1 MKTLPLTIGCYT
13 DTPSKSQGVYQTQLD
28 LETGKLL
35 PLELIAE
42 CHNPSFITATKS
54 GIYTASEVEQKK
66 LPKLIHIP
74 NVDSQIASN
83 TGLISGDHPCHVAID
98 PHNKFAITSQYSSG
112 TFDIFSLSINGNV
125 DKRLKTIKMVG
136 SGPNKERQTSPHA
149 HQCLFLQNSPQFVTV
164 DLGTDRINFYC
175 FDEEQEEFLDEPMQS
190 IKAPAGNGTRHL
202 IFNKAEDKA
211 YVICELSETILILE
225 KSLGIWNIVDEVDA
239 LPNMEKGGATAAI
252 KLSPDEQFLYVSCRH
267 QSRISSFSVD
277 SETQKLTFIDSYDV
291 EGKFPRDFHIT
302 DNGQWLVAANQH
314 SNNITSF
321 KRNIE
326 DGSLT
331 YTGYS
336 LDLDAPVCVTQ
347 QQ

>member
-112 TFDIFSLSINGNV
+112 TFDIFSLSINGNI

-211 YVICELSETILILE
+211 YVIGELSETILILE

-239 LPNMEKGGATAAI
+239 LPNMEKGEAAAAI

-277 SETQKLTFIDSYDV
+277 SEAQKLTFIDSYDT

-302 DNGQWLVAANQH
+302 DNGQWLVAVNQH

-321 KRNIE
+321 KRSIE

>member
-42 CHNPSFITATKS
+42 CHNPSFVTATKS

-112 TFDIFSLSINGNV
+112 TFDIFSLSINGNI

-239 LPNMEKGGATAAI
+239 LPNMEKGEATAAI

-277 SETQKLTFIDSYDV
+277 SEAQKLTFIDSYDT

-314 SNNITSF
+314 SNNITSL

>member
-1 MKTLPLTIGCYT
+1 
-13 DTPSKSQGVYQTQLD
+13 
-28 LETGKLL
+28 
-35 PLELIAE
+35 
-42 CHNPSFITATKS
+42 
-54 GIYTASEVEQKK
+54 
-66 LPKLIHIP
+66 
-74 NVDSQIASN
+74 
-83 TGLISGDHPCHVAID
+83 AID

-112 TFDIFSLSINGNV
+112 TFDIFSLSINGNI

-136 SGPNKERQTSPHA
+136 SGPNRERQTSPHA

-239 LPNMEKGGATAAI
+239 LPNMEKGEAAAAI

-277 SETQKLTFIDSYDV
+277 SEAQKLTFIDSYDT

-302 DNGQWLVAANQH
+302 DDGKWLIAANQH

-321 KRNIE
+321 KRSIE

>member
-112 TFDIFSLSINGNV
+112 TFDIFSLSINGNI

-326 DGSLT
+326 EGSLT

-336 LDLDAPVCVTQ
+336 LDLDTPVCVTQ

>member
-83 TGLISGDHPCHVAID
+83 TGLISGGHPCHVAID

-112 TFDIFSLSINGNV
+112 TFDIFSLSINGNI

-136 SGPNKERQTSPHA
+136 SGPNKDRQTSPHA

-239 LPNMEKGGATAAI
+239 LPNMEKGEAAAAI

-277 SETQKLTFIDSYDV
+277 SEAQKLTFIDSYDT

>member
-74 NVDSQIASN
+74 NVDSQIMSN
-83 TGLISGDHPCHVAID
+83 TGQISGDHPCHVAID

-112 TFDIFSLSINGNV
+112 TFDIFSLSINGNI

-190 IKAPAGNGTRHL
+190 IKAPAGNGPRHL
-202 IFNKAEDKA
+202 TFNKAEDKA

-239 LPNMEKGGATAAI
+239 LPNMEKGEAAAAI

-277 SETQKLTFIDSYDV
+277 SEAQKLTFIDNYDT

-302 DNGQWLVAANQH
+302 DDGQWLVAANQH

-326 DGSLT
+326 DGTLI

-347 QQ
+347 HQ

>member
-239 LPNMEKGGATAAI
+239 LPNMEKGEAAAAI

-277 SETQKLTFIDSYDV
+277 SEAQKLTFIDSYDV

>member
-1 MKTLPLTIGCYT
+1 MKILPLTIGCYT

-42 CHNPSFITATKS
+42 YHNPSFITATKS

-239 LPNMEKGGATAAI
+239 LPNMEKGEAAAAI

-267 QSRISSFSVD
+267 QSRISSFKVD

-336 LDLDAPVCVTQ
+336 LDLDTPVCVTQ

>member
-112 TFDIFSLSINGNV
+112 TFDIFSLSINGNI

-164 DLGTDRINFYC
+164 DLGTDRISFYC

-211 YVICELSETILILE
+211 YVIGELSETILILE

-239 LPNMEKGGATAAI
+239 LPNMEKGEAAAAI

-277 SETQKLTFIDSYDV
+277 SEAQKLTFIDSYDV

>member
-42 CHNPSFITATKS
+42 CHNPSFVTATKS

-112 TFDIFSLSINGNV
+112 TFDIFSLSINGNI

-175 FDEEQEEFLDEPMQS
+175 FDEEQEEFFDEPMQS

-239 LPNMEKGGATAAI
+239 LPNMEKGEATAAI

-277 SETQKLTFIDSYDV
+277 SEAQKLTFIDSYDT

>member
-112 TFDIFSLSINGNV
+112 TFDIFSLSINGNI

-267 QSRISSFSVD
+267 QSRISCFRID
-277 SETQKLTFIDSYDV
+277 STTQKLIFMDSYDI

-302 DNGQWLVAANQH
+302 NDGQWLISANQH
-314 SNNITSF
+314 SNNLTSF
-321 KRNIE
+321 KRNVE

>member
-175 FDEEQEEFLDEPMQS
+175 FDEEQEEFFDEPMQS

-239 LPNMEKGGATAAI
+239 LPNMEKGEATAAI

-277 SETQKLTFIDSYDV
+277 SEAQKLTFIDSYDT

>member
-112 TFDIFSLSINGNV
+112 TFDIFSLSINGNI

-175 FDEEQEEFLDEPMQS
+175 FDEEQEEFFDEPMQS

-239 LPNMEKGGATAAI
+239 LPNMEKGEATAAI

-277 SETQKLTFIDSYDV
+277 SEAQKLTFIDSYDT

>member
-112 TFDIFSLSINGNV
+112 TFDIFSLSINGNI

-190 IKAPAGNGTRHL
+190 IQAPAGNGTRHL

-211 YVICELSETILILE
+211 YVIGELSETILILE

-239 LPNMEKGGATAAI
+239 LPNMEKGEAAAAI

-277 SETQKLTFIDSYDV
+277 SEAQKLTFIDSYDT

-321 KRNIE
+321 KRSIE

>member
-112 TFDIFSLSINGNV
+112 TFDIFSLSINGNI

-211 YVICELSETILILE
+211 YVIGELSETILILE

-239 LPNMEKGGATAAI
+239 LPNMEKGEAAAAI

-277 SETQKLTFIDSYDV
+277 SEAQKLTFIDSYDV

-321 KRNIE
+321 KRNFE

>member
-42 CHNPSFITATKS
+42 CHNSSFITATKS

-83 TGLISGDHPCHVAID
+83 TGLISGGYPCHVAID

-112 TFDIFSLSINGNV
+112 TFDIFSLSINGNI

-136 SGPNKERQTSPHA
+136 SGPNKDRQTSPHA

-202 IFNKAEDKA
+202 IFNKAEDTA

-239 LPNMEKGGATAAI
+239 LPNMEKGEAAAAI

-277 SETQKLTFIDSYDV
+277 SEAQKLTFIDSYDT

-321 KRNIE
+321 KRDNE
-326 DGSLT
+326 DGSLV

>member
-112 TFDIFSLSINGNV
+112 TFDIFSLSINGNI

-336 LDLDAPVCVTQ
+336 LDLDTPVCVTQ

>member
-42 CHNPSFITATKS
+42 CNNPSFVTATKS
-54 GIYTASEVEQKK
+54 GVYTASEVGQKK
-66 LPKLIHIP
+66 QPQLIHIP
-74 NVDSQIASN
+74 NVDSPISSN
-83 TGLISGDHPCHVAID
+83 TGPISGDHPCHIAID

-112 TFDIFSLSINGNV
+112 TFDIFSLNINGSI
-125 DKRLKTIKMVG
+125 DKRLKTLKMFG
-136 SGPNKERQTSPHA
+136 SGPNNERQTSPHA
-149 HQCLFLQNSPQFVTV
+149 HQSLFLQNSPQFVTV
-164 DLGTDRINFYC
+164 DLGADRINFYC

-190 IKAPAGNGTRHL
+190 IKVPAGNGPRHL
-202 IFNKAEDKA
+202 IFNKPEDRA
-211 YVICELSETILILE
+211 YVVCELSETILILE
-225 KSLGIWNIVDEVDA
+225 KTLGRWSIKDEVDA
-239 LPNMEKGGATAAI
+239 LPNMEKGEAAAAI

-267 QSRISSFSVD
+267 QSRISSFKID
-277 SETQKLTFIDSYDV
+277 SETEKLTFVNSYDT
-291 EGKFPRDFHIT
+291 EGKFPRDFHVT
-302 DNGQWLVAANQH
+302 EDGQWLIAANQH

-321 KRNIE
+321 KRNTE

-336 LDLDAPVCVTQ
+336 LDLDSPVCVTQ

>member
-13 DTPSKSQGVYQTQLD
+13 DSPSNSQGVYQTQLD
-28 LETGKLL
+28 LETGMLL
-35 PLELIAE
+35 PLELIAA
-42 CHNPSFITATKS
+42 CTNPSFVTTTKL
-54 GIYTASEVEQKK
+54 GIYTASEVNQKIQ
-66 LPKLIHIP
+66 PQLIHIP
-74 NVDSQIASN
+74 NTDSKISSN
-83 TGLISGDHPCHVAID
+83 AGLISGEHPCHIAID

-112 TFDIFSLSINGNV
+112 TFDIFSLSINGNI
-125 DKRLKTIKMVG
+125 DKRLKTLKMVG
-136 SGPNKERQTSPHA
+136 SGPNAERQTGPHA
-149 HQCLFLQNSPQFVTV
+149 HQSLFLKNSPQFVTV
-164 DLGTDRINFYC
+164 DLGADRINFYC

-190 IKAPAGNGTRHL
+190 IKAPAGNGPRHL
-202 IFNKAEDKA
+202 VFNKIEDRA
-211 YVICELSETILILE
+211 YVVCELSETILIL
-225 KSLGIWNIVDEVDA
+225 KKTLGIWNIVDEVDA
-239 LPNMEKGGATAAI
+239 LPNMEKGEAAAAI
-252 KLSPDEQFLYVSCRH
+252 KLSPDEQFLYASCRH

-277 SETQKLTFIDSYDV
+277 SETQKLTFIDSYDT

-302 DNGQWLVAANQH
+302 DDGQWLVAANQH

>member
-54 GIYTASEVEQKK
+54 GIYTATEVEQKK

-239 LPNMEKGGATAAI
+239 LPNMEKGEAAAAI
-252 KLSPDEQFLYVSCRH
+252 KLSPDEQFLYASCRH

-302 DNGQWLVAANQH
+302 DDGQWLIAANQH

-336 LDLDAPVCVTQ
+336 LDLDAPVCITQ

>member
-190 IKAPAGNGTRHL
+190 IKAPAGNGPRHL
-202 IFNKAEDKA
+202 IFNKVEDKA

-239 LPNMEKGGATAAI
+239 LPNMEKRGTTAAI

-267 QSRISSFSVD
+267 QSRISNFSVD
-277 SETQKLTFIDSYDV
+277 SEAQKLTFIDSYDT

-302 DNGQWLVAANQH
+302 DDGQWLVAANQH

-326 DGSLT
+326 DGSLN